1 MMRRDDDTPLSDYDE
16 EIDDDP
22 DLGDPFEEDEPDDP
36 DADWGSPYRGIEE
49 ARKRRLRGD
58 DDDDDYDEDEDDRR

>member
-1 MMRRDDDTPLSDYDE
+1 MMRRDDDNAPLSDYDE

-49 ARKRRLRGD
+49 ARKRHLQGND
-58 DDDDDYDEDEDDRR
+58 DDDFDEDEDDRK